1 MLKLRLTHPETKET
15 ADFDLISDSNAM
27 YEKFQEYGIVAPL
40 FALHMKDMRAEDA
53 PIRVVS
59 DSDIGNALIN
69 LLDDKESLYDVRQID
84 SDVSGIR
91 DELKEEIEQNLV
103 YEQFH
108 DIDHLYRDIKRMTK
122 DLAANKVIFYCPLT
136 AQLNDHEGDYY
147 ETHGYTIN
155 CNAYKI
161 EEALEGYQSRD
172 VCMAEY
178 VGDHAN
184 IKDKLVFAEWGV
196 EKIRGTLYGRIDCYI
211 TEDLTPE
218 ETERLREALEG
229 QNSDGFGEGF
239 EQHEIRID
247 EGDLYVSFWNSGDS
261 YFLDTEDEFYER
273 IEQGSGMTM

>member
-53 PIRVVS
+53 QIRLVS

-122 DLAANKVIFYCPLT
+122 DLATNKVIFYCPLT

-161 EEALEGYQSRD
+161 EEALEGYQARD

-196 EKIRGTLYGRIDCYI
+196 EEIRGTLYGRIDCYI

-218 ETERLREALEG
+218 ETERLREAIEG

>member
-15 ADFDLISDSNAM
+15 ADFDLISESNAM

-40 FALHMKDMRAEDA
+40 FAIHMKDMRAEDA

-161 EEALEGYQSRD
+161 EEALEGYQARD

-196 EKIRGTLYGRIDCYI
+196 EEIRGTLYGRIDCYI
-211 TEDLTPE
+211 TEDLTLE
-218 ETERLREALEG
+218 ETARLREALEG

>member
-15 ADFDLISDSNAM
+15 ADFDLISESNAM

-40 FALHMKDMRAEDA
+40 FAIHMKDMRAEDA
-53 PIRVVS
+53 PISVVS

-161 EEALEGYQSRD
+161 EEALEGYQARD

-196 EKIRGTLYGRIDCYI
+196 EEIRGTLYGRIDCYI

>member
-1 MLKLRLTHPETKET
+1 MLKLILTHPETKET
-15 ADFDLISDSNAM
+15 ADFDLISESNAM

-40 FALHMKDMRAEDA
+40 FALHMKDMRDEDA

-172 VCMAEY
+172 VSMAEY

-196 EKIRGTLYGRIDCYI
+196 EEIRGTLYGRIDCYI

>member
-15 ADFDLISDSNAM
+15 ADFDLISESNAM

-40 FALHMKDMRAEDA
+40 FAIHMKDMRAEDA

-155 CNAYKI
+155 CNAYMI
-161 EEALEGYQSRD
+161 EEALEGYQARD

-196 EKIRGTLYGRIDCYI
+196 EEIRGTLYGRIDCYI

>member
-15 ADFDLISDSNAM
+15 ADFDLISESNAM

-40 FALHMKDMRAEDA
+40 FAIHMKDMRAEDA

-161 EEALEGYQSRD
+161 EEALEGYQARD

-184 IKDKLVFAEWGV
+184 IKDKLVFAEWGA
-196 EKIRGTLYGRIDCYI
+196 EEIRGTLYGRIDCYI

>member
-15 ADFDLISDSNAM
+15 ADFDLISESNAM

-40 FALHMKDMRAEDA
+40 FALHMKDMRDEDA

-122 DLAANKVIFYCPLT
+122 DLATNKVIFYCPLT

-155 CNAYKI
+155 SNAYKI
-161 EEALEGYQSRD
+161 EEALEGYQARD

-196 EKIRGTLYGRIDCYI
+196 EEIRGTLYGRIDCYI

-218 ETERLREALEG
+218 ETERLREAIEG

>member
-273 IEQGSGMTM
+273 IEQSSGMAM

>member
-15 ADFDLISDSNAM
+15 ADFDLISESNAM

-40 FALHMKDMRAEDA
+40 YAIHMKDMRAEDA
-53 PIRVVS
+53 PISVVS

-69 LLDDKESLYDVRQID
+69 LLDDKESLYDIRQID

-161 EEALEGYQSRD
+161 EEALEGYQARD

-178 VGDHAN
+178 VGDRAN

-196 EKIRGTLYGRIDCYI
+196 EEIRGTLYGRIDCYI

-247 EGDLYVSFWNSGDS
+247 EGDLYVSFWNSSDS

>member
-15 ADFDLISDSNAM
+15 ADFDLISESNAM

-40 FALHMKDMRAEDA
+40 FAIHMKDMRAEDA
-53 PIRVVS
+53 PISVVS

-161 EEALEGYQSRD
+161 EEALEGYQARD

-196 EKIRGTLYGRIDCYI
+196 EEIRGTLYGKIDCYI

>member
-15 ADFDLISDSNAM
+15 ADFDLISESNAM

-40 FALHMKDMRAEDA
+40 FAIHMKDMRAEGA

-84 SDVSGIR
+84 SDISGIP
-91 DELKEEIEQNLV
+91 DELKEEVEQNLV
-103 YEQFH
+103 YEQYH
-108 DIDHLYRDIKRMTK
+108 SVDHLYREIKRMEK
-122 DLAANKVIFYCPLT
+122 DLAINKISFYCPLT
-136 AQLNDHEGDYY
+136 GNLNDHDGDYS
-147 ETHGYTIN
+147 ETFGYTIN

-161 EEALEGYQSRD
+161 EEALEGYQARD

-184 IKDKLVFAEWGV
+184 IKDKLVFAEWSV
-196 EKIRGTLYGRIDCYI
+196 EEIRGTLYGRIDCYI

-218 ETERLREALEG
+218 ETESLRDAIEG

-239 EQHEIRID
+239 EQREIRID

-261 YFLDTEDEFYER
+261 YFLETEDEFYER
-273 IEQGSGMTM
+273 IEQSSGMTM

>member
-15 ADFDLISDSNAM
+15 ADFDLISESNAM

-40 FALHMKDMRAEDA
+40 FAIHMKDMRAEDA

-122 DLAANKVIFYCPLT
+122 DLAASKVIFYCPLT

-172 VCMAEY
+172 VSMAEY

-196 EKIRGTLYGRIDCYI
+196 EEIRGTLYGRIDCYI

-239 EQHEIRID
+239 EQHEIRLD